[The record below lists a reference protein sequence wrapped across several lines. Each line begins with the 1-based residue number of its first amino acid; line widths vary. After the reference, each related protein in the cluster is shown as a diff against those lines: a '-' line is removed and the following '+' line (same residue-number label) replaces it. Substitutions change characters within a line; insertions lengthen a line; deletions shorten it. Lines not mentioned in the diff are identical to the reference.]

1 MISRWH
7 SAPHIARQMSCST
20 FQLRQSGVSLIGH
33 NLDAPYPVPGVIGR
47 NPRGSEKMSISFFE
61 LVSGQPAPA
70 PPLQWTSTYGSVT
83 FNPMGLEFPD
93 GGVNEAGLYVQ
104 EMSLLGTHFPVDP
117 RLPRMFMAQWIQYL
131 LDTCQSVAEVRD
143 SIGRVALDGWE
154 WHFFVADRSGSAAA
168 IDFFEG
174 QAHCYSDASLPILA
188 LCNGWYPDE
197 LAKLT
202 RYSGF
207 GGQQP
212 IELNDI
218 RFERFVHA
226 ADLLRQAPQPATVA
240 DAFVLLEHL
249 ERGSTQWS
257 HVVDMQSGS
266 IAVRTAQA
274 RQIKIVNLTQID
286 FSAATPIQAIDID
299 LDRMGDVTAALAAYS
314 AEHNRAQVRAMF
326 ETADAD
332 GGFTEVAGRYGETL
346 AGLIQR
352 VANYPMRMGVLE

>member
-1 MISRWH
+1 
-7 SAPHIARQMSCST
+7 MSCST
-20 FQLRQSGVSLIGH
+20 FLLRQPGTFLIGH
-33 NLDAPYPVPGVIGR
+33 NLDAPYHVPGVIVR
-47 NPRGSEKMSISFFE
+47 NPCGSQKTSISFFE
-61 LVSGQPAPA
+61 LASGQPPPA

-93 GGVNEAGLYVQ
+93 GGINEAGLYVQ
-104 EMSLLGTHFPVDP
+104 EMSLLGTRFPIDQQ
-117 RLPRMFMAQWIQYL
+117 LPRMFMAQWIQYV
-131 LDTCQSVAEVRD
+131 LDTCQSVAEVQA

-154 WHFFVADRSGSAAA
+154 WHFFVADRSGTAAA
-168 IDFFEG
+168 IDFFDG
-174 QAHCYSDASLPILA
+174 QAHCYTDASLPIPA

-207 GGQQP
+207 GGQQT
-212 IELNDI
+212 IELKDI

-226 ADLLRQAPQPATVA
+226 ADLLRQAPQPATIA
-240 DAFVLLEHL
+240 DAFAILEQL

-274 RQIKIVNLTQID
+274 RQIKIADLTQID
-286 FSAATPIQAIDID
+286 FSAATSVQAIDID
-299 LDRMGDVTAALAAYS
+299 LDRAGDVTAALAAYS
-314 AEHNRAQVRAMF
+314 AEYNQAQVRAMF

-352 VANYPMRMGVLE
+352 VADYPMRVGVLE